1 MRDIEQVRPNKPN
14 FLLVVLL
21 SGATLVVL
29 FVIAYFV
36 LHWEGTRL
44 VPKHHS
50 KNPTSQLVLPA
61 TPRPALPD
69 STVA

>member
-36 LHWEGTRL
+36 LHWSGSRL

-50 KNPTSQLVLPA
+50 KEPTSQLVLPA
-61 TPRPALPD
+61 PLRPALPD
-69 STVA
+69 STAA